1 MDNKMEMAQ
10 LLVRFKLQ
18 VKRSLGESIDLER
31 MSTDQEYARQRLK
44 DIEDS
49 SEDEALLVM
58 VVRLRDYL
66 GRASS
71 TPAEQPGSANKS
83 APMRSYT
90 MGARAW

>member
-31 MSTDQEYARQRLK
+31 MSTERDYARQRLK
-44 DIEDS
+44 EIEES
-49 SEDEALLVM
+49 SEDEALLIM

-66 GRASS
+66 LEAKAAPAAEASAKS
-71 TPAEQPGSANKS
+71 T
-83 APMRSYT
+83 PMRSYM

>member
-10 LLVRFKLQ
+10 LLVRLKLQ

-31 MSTDQEYARQRLK
+31 MSTDREYARQRLK
-44 DIEDS
+44 DIEES
-49 SEDEALLVM
+49 SEDEALLIK

-66 GRASS
+66 MQASS
-71 TPAEQPGSANKS
+71 TPAEQSSTASKS

>member
-31 MSTDQEYARQRLK
+31 MSTDREYARQRLK
-44 DIEDS
+44 DIEES

-66 GRASS
+66 LEAKAAPASTEAS
-71 TPAEQPGSANKS
+71 AKPAT
-83 APMRSYT
+83 MRSYM

>member
-31 MSTDQEYARQRLK
+31 MSTDREYARQRLK
-44 DIEDS
+44 DIEES

-66 GRASS
+66 LEAKAAPAS
-71 TPAEQPGSANKS
+71 TEASAKP
-83 APMRSYT
+83 APMRSYM